1 MPDDGDLA
9 HILGVVD
16 HMLEEKLRD
25 RGGEKAL
32 FHGDADL
39 ARLLDVERQ
48 RRDAVASGLDEQAV
62 HDADAKSRLDHGQER
77 EVARRVIG
85 DLGMDVVMV
94 EQTVEFVVF
103 DLHQAHEVLVRQLLE
118 REDGRVR
125 HWVILWENG
134 DHRVVQDGRRLKVV
148 GTLLIFLTIAGIPLK
163 KWWKFVTPLISI
175 LFVVCVI
182 ALIVATKIN
191 YGPF

>member
-48 RRDAVASGLDEQAV
+48 RGDAVASGLDELCTMLMPSPASTM
-62 HDADAKSRLDHGQER
+62 DKSAKSL
-77 EVARRVIG
+77 
-85 DLGMDVVMV
+85 VV
-94 EQTVEFVVF
+94 
-103 DLHQAHEVLVRQLLE
+103 
-118 REDGRVR
+118 
-125 HWVILWENG
+125 
-134 DHRVVQDGRRLKVV
+134 
-148 GTLLIFLTIAGIPLK
+148 
-163 KWWKFVTPLISI
+163 S
-175 LFVVCVI
+175 
-182 ALIVATKIN
+182 
-191 YGPF
+191 